1 MTPRRKFRDFDREN
15 TVFCKATYRVGEDDF
30 MTDDE
35 LDFCILC
42 GPLADAVE
50 LLDEGN
56 AAAARAI
63 MMRVLRRAQELC
75 ERDQGMK

>member
-1 MTPRRKFRDFDREN
+1 
-15 TVFCKATYRVGEDDF
+15 

-50 LLDEGN
+50 MLDEGN
-56 AAAARAI
+56 TTAARAI
-63 MMRVLRRAQELC
+63 MMRVLSRAQELC

>member
-1 MTPRRKFRDFDREN
+1 M
-15 TVFCKATYRVGEDDF
+15 GEDDF

-56 AAAARAI
+56 ATAARAI
-63 MMRVLRRAQELC
+63 MVRVLRRAQELC

>member
-1 MTPRRKFRDFDREN
+1 
-15 TVFCKATYRVGEDDF
+15 

-50 LLDEGN
+50 LMDEGN
-56 AAAARAI
+56 TAGARAI
-63 MMRVLRRAQELC
+63 MERILQRAQELC
-75 ERDQGMK
+75 DLKKHTDLREQKNVPGK

>member
-1 MTPRRKFRDFDREN
+1 
-15 TVFCKATYRVGEDDF
+15 

-75 ERDQGMK
+75 ERDQGMR